1 MNIYVGNLPFSA
13 TEDEVR
19 ELFEAFGG
27 VTSVTLIKDKFT
39 GQPRGFGFVEMS
51 NVSEAQKAIQDLNG
65 KDFMGRSMVVNP
77 ARPREEGGSR
87 GGGGGGYGDRRS
99 SGGKGYQSDK
109 NKKKS
114 W

>member
-39 GQPRGFGFVEMS
+39 GQPRGFGFVE
-51 NVSEAQKAIQDLNG
+51 AQKAIQDLNG

-77 ARPREEGGSR
+77 ARPREESGSR
-87 GGGGGGYGDRRS
+87 GGGSYGDRRS
-99 SGGKGYQSDK
+99 SGGKSYQQDK